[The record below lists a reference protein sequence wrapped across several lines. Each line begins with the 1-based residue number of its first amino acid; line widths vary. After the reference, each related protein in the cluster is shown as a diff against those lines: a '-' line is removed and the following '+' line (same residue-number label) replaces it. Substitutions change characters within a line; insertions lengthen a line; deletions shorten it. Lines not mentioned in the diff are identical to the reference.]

1 MYNFTYLKASS
12 VEDAKK
18 KFREAEEPR
27 YMSGGMT
34 LLPTLKQRL
43 ARPSHVIDLGGL
55 SDLAGIE
62 VTEDTVTIK
71 AMTRHAAVAASPEVK
86 KAIPALAKLAGGI
99 GDPMVRN
106 RGTIGGSLANNDP
119 AADYP
124 AAVMGLG
131 ATIHTDRRIIAA
143 DDFFKGLFET
153 ALDEGE
159 MITKV
164 VFPIPDRAG
173 YMKFPNPAS
182 RYCIVG
188 VMVSQK
194 GNAVR
199 VGVTGAGPCAFRV
212 REMEEAL
219 AKSFAPEAVAG
230 ISIPDTGLNSDIHAS
245 AEYRAHLV
253 TVMAKRAVA
262 EAIGRSV

>member
-1 MYNFTYLKASS
+1 MYEFTYRKASS
-12 VEDAKK
+12 IDEAKEMFSK
-18 KFREAEEPR
+18 AEEAK

-43 ARPSHVIDLGGL
+43 ARPSDVIDLAKVPDM
-55 SDLAGIE
+55 SGI
-62 VTEDTVTIK
+62 TVSNGVVSIK
-71 AMTRHAAVAASPEVK
+71 ARTPHAVVAASADVR

-106 RGTIGGSLANNDP
+106 RGTIGGSIANNDP

-124 AAVMGLG
+124 AAVVGLG
-131 ATIHTDRRIIAA
+131 ATIHTDRRTIPG
-143 DDFFKGLFET
+143 DEFFLGLFET
-153 ALDEGE
+153 ALEEDEL
-159 MITKV
+159 ITQV
-164 VFPIPDRAG
+164 DFPIPDKAG

-194 GNAVR
+194 GKDVR
-199 VGVTGAGPCAFRV
+199 VGVTGAGACAFRV
-212 REMEEAL
+212 PEMEKAL
-219 AKSFAPEAVAG
+219 ADKFAPESVAD
-230 ISIPDTGLNSDIHAS
+230 IAIPDSDLNGDIHAS
-245 AEYRAHLV
+245 PEYRAHLV

-262 EAIGRSV
+262 EANS

>member
-1 MYNFTYLKASS
+1 MYEFTYQRASS
-12 VEDAKK
+12 LSEAKEIYGSSD
-18 KFREAEEPR
+18 EAK

-55 SDLAGIE
+55 NDMSGVIIDG
-62 VTEDTVTIK
+62 DMVTIL
-71 AMTRHAAVAASPEVK
+71 ARTPHAHVASNPELQRVL
-86 KAIPALAKLAGGI
+86 PALAKLAGGI

-106 RGTIGGSLANNDP
+106 RGTIGGSTANSDP

-124 AAVMGLG
+124 ASIVGLG
-131 ATIHTDRRIIAA
+131 ATVYTDRRQISG
-143 DDFFKGLFET
+143 DDFFLDLFET
-153 ALDEGE
+153 ALEEGE
-159 MITKV
+159 IITKV
-164 VFPIPDRAG
+164 TYPIPDRAG

-194 GNAVR
+194 GSTVR
-199 VGVTGAGPCAFRV
+199 VGVTGAGACAFRV
-212 REMEEAL
+212 PEMETKLMSEF
-219 AKSFAPEAVAG
+219 SPDAVAEVK
-230 ISIPDTGLNSDIHAS
+230 IAADDLNEDIHAS

-253 TVMAKRAVA
+253 TVMAKRAVV
-262 EAIGRSV
+262 EAIG

>member
-1 MYNFTYLKASS
+1 MYEFTYTKASS
-12 VEDAKK
+12 LDDAKK
-18 KFREAEEPR
+18 AFAAAEEGK

-43 ARPSHVIDLGGL
+43 ARPSDVIDLAGVP
-55 SDLAGIE
+55 DMAGIE
-62 VTEDTVTIK
+62 VTGDTVTIK
-71 AMTRHAAVAASPEVK
+71 AMTRHAAVATSPEVK

-131 ATIHTDRRIIAA
+131 ATIHTDKRKIAA

-153 ALDEGE
+153 ALEDGE
-159 MITKV
+159 LITAV
-164 VFPIPDRAG
+164 SFPIPDKAG

-182 RYCIVG
+182 RYCVVG

-194 GNAVR
+194 GGAVR
-199 VGVTGAGPCAFRV
+199 VGVTGAGACAFRV
-212 REMEEAL
+212 KEMEDAL
-219 AKSFAPEAVAG
+219 AASFSPDAVAN
-230 ISIPDTGLNSDIHAS
+230 ISIPDTDLNSDIHAS

-262 EAIGRSV
+262 EANG